1 MVYDYHERVGW
12 SMNDD
17 DDDDVLSTGHHTD
30 RWQQQAMYVGIH
42 MPSERKHR
50 SRRRH
55 RRAST
60 DPANAKVTSDTA
72 APTRKCINSLYSQLL
87 LTLLYV

>member
-1 MVYDYHERVGW
+1 MVYDYRLRVGW
-12 SMNDD
+12 NVNDD
-17 DDDDVLSTGHHTD
+17 GDGDVLSTGHHTD
-30 RWQQQAMYVGIH
+30 RWQQQAMYVDIH

-60 DPANAKVTSDTA
+60 DPANAKVTTDTA
-72 APTRKCINSLYSQLL
+72 APTRKFICSVYTHSF
-87 LTLLYV
+87 Y